1 MHAIISPLSS
11 TQTPH
16 HATRCPRQSKGRGSE
31 APRLGARPAP
41 LSPALGPV
49 SRPRAAS
56 SLLITICPG
65 HSQHPSAP
73 VCTAAGLVS
82 TVMVQCLVYS
92 NVAAGG
98 GETALATPGLHA
110 ASLCC
115 ALSISSSDLAPHRR
129 LHSWCE
135 ASPQPGRCCCSQ
147 HTPSQNKDVISS
159 ASVTLY
165 FCLN

>member
-1 MHAIISPLSS
+1 M
-11 TQTPH
+11 
-16 HATRCPRQSKGRGSE
+16 
-31 APRLGARPAP
+31 
-41 LSPALGPV
+41 SPAEQRAGVRGAAAGGEAGPLEPGT
-49 SRPRAAS
+49 RPRVSAPG
-56 SLLITICPG
+56 SLQPPHYNLSRTQP
-65 HSQHPSAP
+65 AP
-73 VCTAAGLVS
+73 VCTRLHCSWPRVYS
-82 TVMVQCLVYS
+82 NVQCLVYS
-92 NVAAGG
+92 NVAAAGV
-98 GETALATPGLHA
+98 ETALATPGLHA

>member
-1 MHAIISPLSS
+1 M
-11 TQTPH
+11 
-16 HATRCPRQSKGRGSE
+16 
-31 APRLGARPAP
+31 
-41 LSPALGPV
+41 SPALGPV
-49 SRPRAAS
+49 SRPRP
-56 SLLITICPG
+56 SLQPPHYNLSRTRRG
-65 HSQHPSAP
+65 QHPSAP

-92 NVAAGG
+92 NVAAAGV
-98 GETALATPGLHA
+98 ETALATPGLHA